1 MDAAHSIF
9 TSAQQWETF
18 LPSIFSPFTPTS
30 KAPHTHPVR
39 EFVYLS
45 TDIIV
50 ERYLYWE
57 NTIGIAPYFAL
68 IYLHFLQCKIFPT
81 NSDTYGQGQG
91 ISDSSVLIVIIDKM
105 KYYSTYM
112 WSQLQRSL
120 RPLNSILSDAE
131 ISALSLLTTLFF
143 AVLVALY
150 FRSHRPRQRPQW
162 IWIWIWIQLKCVAMP
177 MNISH
182 TKIR

>member
-18 LPSIFSPFTPTS
+18 LPSIFSPFSPTS

-57 NTIGIAPYFAL
+57 NTIGVAPYFAL
-68 IYLHFLQCKIFPT
+68 KYLKFLQCKIFPAV
-81 NSDTYGQGQG
+81 NSDAHGQGQG
-91 ISDSSVLIVIIDKM
+91 ISDSSVLVDIIDKM

-112 WSQLQRSL
+112 WSQLQQSMG
-120 RPLNSILSDAE
+120 PLSSILSDAE

-143 AVLVALY
+143 AVLIALY
-150 FRSHRPRQRPQW
+150 FRSHRPRQRPQ
-162 IWIWIWIQLKCVAMP
+162 
-177 MNISH
+177 
-182 TKIR
+182 